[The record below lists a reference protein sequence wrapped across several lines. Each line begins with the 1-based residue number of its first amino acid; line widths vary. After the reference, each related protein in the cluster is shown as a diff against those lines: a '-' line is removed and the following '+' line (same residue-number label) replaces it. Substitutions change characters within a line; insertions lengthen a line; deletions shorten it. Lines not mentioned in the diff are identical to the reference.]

1 MDASTPSTTG
11 PSILGKG
18 PAANLA
24 ARRAA
29 GEVHADPVQERV
41 VLRLQAIYDRL
52 AAAAAPHPPRRGLL
66 ARLGLVRAPKPPDGP
81 HGLYIWGPVG
91 RGKSMLMDLFFAD
104 APVAKKRRV
113 HFHEFMLEVQARLH
127 NRREKLAAE
136 GAPPEADTI
145 VPIAREIAQ
154 QTRLL
159 CFDEFQVTNIADAM
173 ILARLFETLFGEGIT
188 VIATSNRKPDDLYK
202 DGLQRDRF
210 LPFIDL
216 IKQRLEILELGGN
229 HDYRL
234 DRLRNFDVYLTP
246 SGAWANAKLD
256 EAFRALSGGA
266 EGEPR
271 VLRTQGRDV
280 DIPRAAPGV
289 AMAHYLDWCAKPMGA
304 ADFLCIAE
312 HFHTVIVADIP
323 RMGPDSQDKA
333 ARFVTMIDTFYEKKV
348 KFICSAATAPSGL
361 YVEGD
366 GAFEFQRTVSRLME
380 MQSPEYLALPH
391 IEVA

>member
-11 PSILGKG
+11 PSIIGKG

-29 GEVHADPVQERV
+29 GEVHPDAVQERV
-41 VLRLQAIYDRL
+41 VLRLQAVYDRL
-52 AAAAAPHPPRRGLL
+52 AAAAAHPAKPGLL
-66 ARLGLVRAPKPPDGP
+66 ARLGLARAPKPLDGP

-104 APVAKKRRV
+104 APVARKRRV
-113 HFHEFMLEVQARLH
+113 HFHEFMLEVQERLH
-127 NRREKLAAE
+127 RRREKLLAE

-145 VPIAREIAQ
+145 VPIARAIAEE
-154 QTRLL
+154 TRLL

-173 ILARLFETLFGEGIT
+173 ILARLFETLFGEGLT

-216 IKQRLEILELGGN
+216 IKERLEILELGGE

-304 ADFLCIAE
+304 ADFLCIAD

-348 KFICSAATAPSGL
+348 KFICSAAAAPSGL

-366 GAFEFQRTVSRLME
+366 GAFEFHRTVSRLME
-380 MQSPEYLALPH
+380 MQSPEYLALEH
-391 IEVA
+391 IA